1 MRETAPH
8 EVNINSTRERERE
21 RERERGYG
29 TRKIEGKPCLHFH
42 CKRSN

>member
-8 EVNINSTRERERE
+8 EVNINSTREK
-21 RERERGYG
+21 ERGYG